1 MTTSTV
7 TNSTLSSTTS
17 GDEKSSL
24 SIFFVRLWQI
34 LQQPI
39 LLIGVALMILIL
51 QLIAQTL
58 PQMPG
63 QFRDDAAD
71 GARWLLSTQESYG
84 GMGSLLAALG
94 LFDFAH
100 SFVLRLLLGLLT
112 FLLLIQLGNLFVLF
126 QRMRQLRALLQQP
139 SAADGEPLPIP
150 GLGSVYRRRH
160 GLAGSPVQMA
170 PLLEQQIDALFPRRQ
185 VQILRH
191 PQPVDDAPAE
201 TEILAGERRWL
212 VLDGQP
218 FLYLRLIAWLGI
230 GLALLISWLT
240 ILYGWQVDPAILPPN
255 SELRFPQRNLL
266 LSYQV
271 APTAGSAESSA
282 AGNRPTLLVR
292 LGEESGLLPA
302 ETASQLRLGGVDVR
316 SEPAAPGLI
325 VESWLGEERLAAL
338 ALPGQAGLV
347 ERLGFTF
354 PTVGSEESVLIPEA
368 EMGMRIVRLPTDNR
382 FLVEVVSSVSEQDTQ
397 RTEISTDDAI
407 VVPYGA
413 GDGSLILRI
422 RYLPSLSVS
431 VRSLPGARWIWLAL
445 LLAIIGAAGFLRR
458 PRFLLCQL
466 APWPQDR
473 SVLVAQ
479 SDDPSVIKRLEI
491 GY

>member
-1 MTTSTV
+1 M
-7 TNSTLSSTTS
+7 TS

-34 LQQPI
+34 LQQPL

-51 QLIAQTL
+51 QLVAQTL

-112 FLLLIQLGNLFVLF
+112 FLLLIQLGNLLVLS
-126 QRMRQLRALLQQP
+126 QRMRQLRHLLYQP
-139 SAADGEPLPIP
+139 SEGDGEPLPVP
-150 GLGSVYRRRH
+150 GLASVYRQRQA
-160 GLAGSPVQMA
+160 LAGSPLQMA
-170 PLLEQQIDALFPRRQ
+170 PQIEQQIDALFPRRQ
-185 VQILRH
+185 GQILRH

-201 TEILAGERRWL
+201 TDVLEGERRWL
-212 VLDGQP
+212 ILDGLP

-230 GLALLISWLT
+230 ALALLIAWLG
-240 ILYGWQVDPAILPPN
+240 ILYGWQVDSSILPPN

-271 APTAGSAESSA
+271 APTADTAESSA
-282 AGNRPTLLVR
+282 TGNRPTLLVR
-292 LGEESGLLPA
+292 LGEESGLLPV
-302 ETASQLRLGGVDVR
+302 EMASQLRLGGVDVR
-316 SEPAAPGLI
+316 SQPAHPGLI
-325 VESWLGEERLAAL
+325 VESWSGEERVAAL
-338 ALPGQAGLV
+338 SWPGQAGLF

-368 EMGMRIVRLPTDNR
+368 EIGLRLVRLPTDNR
-382 FLVEVVSSVSEQDTQ
+382 FLVEVVSSISDQDTQ

-407 VVPYGA
+407 VVPYG
-413 GDGSLILRI
+413 DGSLILRI
-422 RYLPSLSVS
+422 RYLPSLNVS
-431 VRSLPGARWIWLAL
+431 VRSLPGAHWIWVAL
-445 LLAIIGAAGFLRR
+445 LLAITGAAGFLRR
-458 PRFLLCQL
+458 PRFLFCQL

-479 SDDPSVIKRLEI
+479 SDDPSVIKRLDI